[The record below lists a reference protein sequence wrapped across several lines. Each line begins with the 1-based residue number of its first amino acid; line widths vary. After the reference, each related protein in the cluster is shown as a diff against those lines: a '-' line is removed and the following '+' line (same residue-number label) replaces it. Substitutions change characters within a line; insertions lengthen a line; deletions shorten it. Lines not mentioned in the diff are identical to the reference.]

1 MMGPMMMTRIKLS
14 PNALKNWLATLDLVY
29 WGDLDT
35 HGFAIMNRL
44 RSRLKDLLHDAH
56 DDFLPGTQ
64 YGEWF
69 TPDRNLIRNA
79 LGPIKA

>member
-1 MMGPMMMTRIKLS
+1 
-14 PNALKNWLATLDLVY
+14 
-29 WGDLDT
+29 
-35 HGFAIMNRL
+35 MNRL

-79 LGPIKA
+79 LGPTNA